1 MRSIGSKE
9 VCSAREGHEHR
20 SVQAVEALPGE
31 DGSCVKEG
39 LGLGLQQK
47 GIKGRN
53 NS

>member
-39 LGLGLQQK
+39 SRARTAAEGYK
-47 GIKGRN
+47 GKE
-53 NS
+53 